1 MRWKFVRCAAY
12 DYLHP
17 VTGEKMNAD
26 TGVSSTV
33 EQERK
38 IVFERLT
45 GYGYKLNTVA
55 ANVTL
60 AADGSRCAV
69 LRQREVGSDRPR
81 DAVWTCAVGAAAA
94 H

>member
-33 EQERK
+33 EQERE
-38 IVFERLT
+38 IVFKRLP
-45 GYGYKLNTVA
+45 GYWYELNAVA
-55 ANVTL
+55 AKVAL
-60 AADGSRCAV
+60 AADGASGAV
-69 LRQREVGSDRPR
+69 L
-81 DAVWTCAVGAAAA
+81 
-94 H
+94 